1 MFLVLDWIIPIVCL
15 FAMGVFGYAFVTT
28 PNKWLRFLLVL
39 GILIFLGFLIHG
51 IGNLWGDY
59 QTFR

>member
-1 MFLVLDWIIPIVCL
+1 MILWVDWIIPIVCL
-15 FAMGVFGYAFVTT
+15 FAMGIIGYAFVVT
-28 PNKWLRFLLVL
+28 PQKWLRILLVL
-39 GILIFLGFLIHG
+39 GFLIFLGFLIHG